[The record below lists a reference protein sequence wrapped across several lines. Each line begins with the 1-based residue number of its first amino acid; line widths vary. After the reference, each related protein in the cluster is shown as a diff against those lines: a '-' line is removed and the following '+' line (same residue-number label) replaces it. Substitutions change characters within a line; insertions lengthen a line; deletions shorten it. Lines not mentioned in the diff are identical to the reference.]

1 MLVSHLEPSSGAT
14 APLSILI
21 PIIYLSG
28 TSFLIGKTAFD
39 WETVYEVPSVLVVLD
54 KSLSSLPKSLLDTVL
69 LRFCD
74 K

>member
-28 TSFLIGKTAFD
+28 TGFLIGKTAFD